1 MSRFWDALDKQ
12 QSLLMET
19 NNAYARPISVSI
31 DCIGPGP
38 TVRYD
43 LNSAAQVIDVMLC
56 TTERAFRAKEQIVHD
71 EAHIDI

>member
-1 MSRFWDALDKQ
+1 
-12 QSLLMET
+12 MET

-31 DCIGPGP
+31 HCIGPGP

-43 LNSAAQVIDVMLC
+43 LNSAVNFDVMLC
-56 TTERAFRAKEQIVHD
+56 TTERAFRAKEQIVHY